1 MINMVKLPTKKSNL
15 FLRVAK
21 GHFATTHECMG
32 YEVTSIFDPASL
44 PDYASFDSRDCPLC
58 KAGQHID
65 ALVNSFGYSA
75 L

>member
-1 MINMVKLPTKKSNL
+1 
-15 FLRVAK
+15 
-21 GHFATTHECMG
+21 MG
-32 YEVTSIFDPASL
+32 YEVTSICDPASL
-44 PDYASFDSRDCPLC
+44 PDYASFDSRDCPMC

>member
-1 MINMVKLPTKKSNL
+1 MMQKYP
-15 FLRVAK
+15 R
-21 GHFATTHECMG
+21 
-32 YEVTSIFDPASL
+32 ASL
-44 PDYASFDSRDCPLC
+44 VWREWGRSNPHLSASLASRDCPLC